1 MWLVAIGV
9 IVWSQ
14 TNELMGM
21 GYRAA
26 FAAGSVF
33 VASISTLIWFSF
45 CTGFSRTLRYS
56 VFGLCLATLMTLTV
70 VFRIDEVSGGLIPT
84 LAFRWSL
91 ARDEAME
98 QIDTSATDVDGID
111 LSSTTPGDFPQF
123 LGPNRNLTL
132 PETGLQFDWSQQLP
146 RLVWK
151 IPIGAGWSG
160 FSAVNGYAVTM
171 EQRGAEEIT
180 ACYEIATG
188 ELVWANSVT
197 ARHETVIGGVGPRST
212 PTIHA
217 GRVYALA
224 RQEYLGVSTAAT
236 VLSSGSATCCK
247 NPGLKT
253 IKRRLPGADRVL
265 R

>member
-1 MWLVAIGV
+1 MDTTPNAVRSTFRRRWLSIIPIGMWLVAIGV

-98 QIDTSATDVDGID
+98 QIDTMQRMSMGSTSARRRPEI
-111 LSSTTPGDFPQF
+111 SRSF
-123 LGPNRNLTL
+123 LD
-132 PETGLQFDWSQQLP
+132 Q
-146 RLVWK
+146 
-151 IPIGAGWSG
+151 I
-160 FSAVNGYAVTM
+160 
-171 EQRGAEEIT
+171 EI
-180 ACYEIATG
+180 
-188 ELVWANSVT
+188 
-197 ARHETVIGGVGPRST
+197 
-212 PTIHA
+212 
-217 GRVYALA
+217 
-224 RQEYLGVSTAAT
+224 
-236 VLSSGSATCCK
+236 
-247 NPGLKT
+247 
-253 IKRRLPGADRVL
+253 
-265 R
+265 